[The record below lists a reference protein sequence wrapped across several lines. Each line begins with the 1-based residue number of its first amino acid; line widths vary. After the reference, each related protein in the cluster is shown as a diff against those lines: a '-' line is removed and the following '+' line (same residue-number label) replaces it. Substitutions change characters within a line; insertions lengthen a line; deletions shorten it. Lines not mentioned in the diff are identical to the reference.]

1 MIYLRLDI
9 SLITS
14 GYIGSMPKQACK
26 AEDGNGRKFCLS
38 SNKIRSMHF
47 EFDMTTQWRVIKNL
61 TVVGDAT
68 HEALT
73 IVSEAS
79 ADFK

>member
-1 MIYLRLDI
+1 MYQTLWSQDDLSEAGHI
-9 SLITS
+9 
-14 GYIGSMPKQACK
+14 
-26 AEDGNGRKFCLS
+26 S